1 MIYVLD
7 HILRLLHPVMPF
19 ITEELWSRLWPEAG
33 SIMNAA
39 WPVAA
44 GLEDAQAEGQIAR
57 FAELVTSLRRFR
69 AEHGIP
75 SSKKV
80 RVEVAAE
87 GFASEVGE
95 MRDAL
100 LVLAKLASVEL
111 VDRLP
116 GGAGRAG
123 IVTDSGIEALVDLED
138 VIDVPAEKE
147 RIAKRLQDLDGD
159 IGSAERKL
167 ANAEFVAKAPDAVVS
182 KERVKLRDALDNR
195 AKLDAQLAA
204 LESKTTPR

>member
-1 MIYVLD
+1 
-7 HILRLLHPVMPF
+7 
-19 ITEELWSRLWPEAG
+19 
-33 SIMNAA
+33 MNAA